1 MGSHVAALQLG
12 GAPMSDTLPHYFQ
25 RLTLSIEDARKIAD
39 ETHVIC
45 GIVDGKVRIK
55 PKDPKDEG

>member
-1 MGSHVAALQLG
+1 
-12 GAPMSDTLPHYFQ
+12 MSDNTLPHYFQ

-45 GIVDGKVRIK
+45 GIVDGTVRIK
-55 PKDPKDEG
+55 PKEEDNE

>member
-1 MGSHVAALQLG
+1 
-12 GAPMSDTLPHYFQ
+12 MSDHTPPHYFQ
-25 RLTLSIEDARKIAD
+25 PLFLSEEDARKIAA

>member
-1 MGSHVAALQLG
+1 
-12 GAPMSDTLPHYFQ
+12 MSDTLPHFYQ

-45 GIVDGKVRIK
+45 GIVGGEIRIK
-55 PKDPKDEG
+55 PKEEDCE